1 MDHELYAIEVCART
15 WVIDVS
21 RGLVTARTRSSWTES
36 WDLNQVKESYNHM
49 VYDMIKAIV
58 KVAYLSSE

>member
-1 MDHELYAIEVCART
+1 MTHELDAIEVCAWT

-36 WDLNQVKESYNHM
+36 WDLNQVKES
-49 VYDMIKAIV
+49 
-58 KVAYLSSE
+58 